1 MYDWR
6 QMQRNTRYKSCDT
19 RFHLV
24 NTREV
29 YFLLSFFIF
38 YKQLNDIRLD
48 CVTHDV
54 AVNEFRKA
62 DESVSLL
69 VEKNAETYLLVSIV

>member
-1 MYDWR
+1 MTGDKCSVTHAANLVTPDFIWLTPVKY
-6 QMQRNTRYKSCDT
+6 TSCC
-19 RFHLV
+19 
-24 NTREV
+24 
-29 YFLLSFFIF
+29 FFF
-38 YKQLNDIRLD
+38 CYKQLNDIRLD

>member
-1 MYDWR
+1 MSIGDLVINKGYLAVI
-6 QMQRNTRYKSCDT
+6 YSILFFLIFFLFKS
-19 RFHLV
+19 
-24 NTREV
+24 
-29 YFLLSFFIF
+29 
-38 YKQLNDIRLD
+38 QLNDIRLD

-69 VEKNAETYLLVSIV
+69 VEKNAEAQLLVSSFVAVQNLL